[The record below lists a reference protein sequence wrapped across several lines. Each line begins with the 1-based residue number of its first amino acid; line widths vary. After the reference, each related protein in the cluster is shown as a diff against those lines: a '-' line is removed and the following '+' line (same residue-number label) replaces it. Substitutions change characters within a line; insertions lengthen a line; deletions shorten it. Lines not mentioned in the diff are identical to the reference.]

1 MIHRNEYTGRRQT
14 DLPME
19 VLIWFWNNV
28 VLPALHT
35 VVNLTSRDPF
45 YEYTVEEYIRKRAG
59 KKAGKNDSLY
69 SGFSKQ
75 VDPNTFDALQKKM
88 RDILDSF
95 DDTQKMDRFKSF
107 FFVVECKGFKLNVI
121 SHNGPS
127 VMNNLKHNVPQM
139 DWDYVLDRRNGE
151 VHMDVGFTY
160 QPQRRKMDDSTTSGL
175 TGLWRMD
182 YLEESFAKAGFKA
195 GNAHHLNTLPC
206 FGALQAEMTVERSRR
221 THILHRSAYN
231 LVYEAVRK
239 KDNLPWFCGDGDAYN
254 LNEAFLTA
262 CEEKHKQYSNREI
275 HIIFKLERFNTSEG
289 VLWIPTEVWF
299 NFSAARLKAIE
310 IATMHLYQKSPDNKG
325 IIVVSSCISSAAS
338 NPLHQSPTY

>member
-1 MIHRNEYTGRRQT
+1 
-14 DLPME
+14 
-19 VLIWFWNNV
+19 
-28 VLPALHT
+28 
-35 VVNLTSRDPF
+35 
-45 YEYTVEEYIRKRAG
+45 
-59 KKAGKNDSLY
+59 
-69 SGFSKQ
+69 
-75 VDPNTFDALQKKM
+75 M

-139 DWDYVLDRRNGE
+139 DWDYVSTAE
-151 VHMDVGFTY
+151 T
-160 QPQRRKMDDSTTSGL
+160 RRKMDDSTTSGL

-221 THILHRSAYN
+221 THILHGSAYN
-231 LVYEAVRK
+231 LVYGGCRK

-262 CEEKHKQYSNREI
+262 CEEK
-275 HIIFKLERFNTSEG
+275 
-289 VLWIPTEVWF
+289 
-299 NFSAARLKAIE
+299 A
-310 IATMHLYQKSPDNKG
+310 
-325 IIVVSSCISSAAS
+325 
-338 NPLHQSPTY
+338 